1 MAWQQ
6 VDLDR
11 IEAAIATGVDRVK
24 FADGREVQYRNASIM
39 LAVRTEIKAALAAQ
53 ASQVNPI
60 PRATR
65 ARMRRR

>member
-24 FADGREVQYRNASIM
+24 FADGREVQYRNASTM
-39 LAVRTEIKAALAAQ
+39 LSVRAEIRAALRAQ

-65 ARMRRR
+65 ARMHRR